1 LEYEVWV
8 PVYDTE
14 GQVVG
19 EIELRDDVFGV
30 PFNQAVVHQAL
41 VRQLAN
47 SRQGTVDTRTRGE
60 VVGSTRK
67 LFRQKGTG
75 RARQGAIRAPHHRG
89 GGVVFGP
96 QPRSFAQAM
105 PKKMR
110 RLAIRVVLSNK
121 AAEGQLAVVKGL
133 ELEQPKTKDMLRI
146 LTALKSER
154 TALVVT
160 PQKSR
165 NVYLSARNLP
175 GVTTLPADQLNVGDL
190 LKHTNLV
197 ITEDAVRRV
206 EEALR
211 PEAAPASLEEE
222 SK

>member
-1 LEYEVWV
+1 VWV

>member
-1 LEYEVWV
+1 VWV

-133 ELEQPKTKDMLRI
+133 ELEVDVPALLLRI

>member
-1 LEYEVWV
+1 MWV

-14 GQVVG
+14 GRVVG

>member
-1 LEYEVWV
+1 MEYEVWV

>member
-1 LEYEVWV
+1 MWV